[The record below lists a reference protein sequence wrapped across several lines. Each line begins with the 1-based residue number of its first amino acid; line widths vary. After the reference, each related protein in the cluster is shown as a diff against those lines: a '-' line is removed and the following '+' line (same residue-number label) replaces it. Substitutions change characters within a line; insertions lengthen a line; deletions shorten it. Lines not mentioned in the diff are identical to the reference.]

1 MQNNEIIRQLI
12 DKKIV
17 TISTDKDFVYAS
29 GMHSPIYTDL
39 RQTISFPKLRQAIA
53 ENLAALIKQEFP
65 EVTVIG
71 GVATAGIPHAAWVA
85 QVMNLPMVYVRSKP
99 KDHGQGRQI
108 EGRLSMDDHIVLIDD
123 LISTGGS
130 VLSAVQAVKD
140 TGAHVDGISSIFTY
154 LLPDADENFK
164 KADTNFAPLL
174 NYRELIEQ
182 EIAETV
188 SEEQYKELLAWHQ
201 DPWNWKR

>member
-154 LLPDADENFK
+154 LLPDANENFK
-164 KADTNFAPLL
+164 KADAKFVPLL

-188 SEEQYKELLAWHQ
+188 SEEEYKELLAWHQ

>member
-164 KADTNFAPLL
+164 KADAKFVPLL

>member
-17 TISTDKDFVYAS
+17 TISPDKDFVYAS

-39 RQTISFPKLRQAIA
+39 RQTISFPELRQAIA
-53 ENLAALIKQEFP
+53 ENLAALIKNEFP

-85 QVMNLPMVYVRSKP
+85 QVLNLPMVYVRSKP

-108 EGRLSMDDHIVLIDD
+108 EGRLSMDDHIVLIDN

-130 VLSAVQAVKD
+130 VLSAVHAVKD
-140 TGAHVDGISSIFTY
+140 TGAHVDGVSSIFTY

-164 KADTNFAPLL
+164 KADTKFTPLL

>member
-17 TISTDKDFVYAS
+17 TISPDKDFVYAS

-71 GVATAGIPHAAWVA
+71 GVATAGIPHDAWVA

-130 VLSAVQAVKD
+130 VLSAVQAVKE
-140 TGAHVDGISSIFTY
+140 TGAHVDGVSSIFTY

-164 KADTNFAPLL
+164 KADTKFAPLL

>member
-1 MQNNEIIRQLI
+1 MDNNEIIRQLI
-12 DKKIV
+12 AKKIV
-17 TISTDKDFVYAS
+17 TISPDSEFVYAS

-39 RQTISFPKLRQAIA
+39 RQTISYPELRQAIA

-65 EVTVIG
+65 AVTVIG

-85 QVMNLPMVYVRSKP
+85 QVMGLPMIYVRSKP
-99 KDHGQGRQI
+99 KDHGKGRQI
-108 EGRLSMDDHIVLIDD
+108 EGRVDANDHIVLIDD

-130 VLSAVQAVKD
+130 VLSAVQAVRKE
-140 TGAHVDGISSIFTY
+140 GAQVDGVSSIFTY

-164 KADTNFAPLL
+164 KADTKFAPLL

-182 EIAETV
+182 EIAKTV
-188 SEEQYKELLAWHQ
+188 TKDQYEELLAWHK
-201 DPWNWKR
+201 DPWHWQR

>member
-164 KADTNFAPLL
+164 KADAKFVPLL
-174 NYRELIEQ
+174 NYRELIAQ

>member
-17 TISTDKDFVYAS
+17 AISPDKDFVYAS

-140 TGAHVDGISSIFTY
+140 TGAHVDGVSSIFTY

-164 KADTNFAPLL
+164 KADTKFAPLL

-188 SEEQYKELLAWHQ
+188 SEKQYKELLAWHQ

>member
-17 TISTDKDFVYAS
+17 TISPDKDFVYAS

-39 RQTISFPKLRQAIA
+39 RQTISFPELRQAIA
-53 ENLAALIKQEFP
+53 EKLAALIKQEFP

-140 TGAHVDGISSIFTY
+140 TGAHVDGVSSIFTY

-164 KADTNFAPLL
+164 KADTKFVPLL

>member
-1 MQNNEIIRQLI
+1 MNNNEIIRELI

-17 TISTDKDFVYAS
+17 TISPDKDFVYAS

-39 RQTISFPKLRQAIA
+39 RQTISFPALRQAIA
-53 ENLAALIKQEFP
+53 ENLAALIKKEFP

-71 GVATAGIPHAAWVA
+71 GVTTAGIPHAAWVA

-130 VLSAVQAVKD
+130 VLTAVQAVKD
-140 TGAHVDGISSIFTY
+140 TGAHVDGVSSIFTY
-154 LLPDADENFK
+154 LLPDADANFK
-164 KADTNFAPLL
+164 KADTKFAPLL

-182 EIAETV
+182 EISKTV
-188 SEEQYKELLAWHQ
+188 TKEQYEELLAWHQ

>member
-1 MQNNEIIRQLI
+1 MNNNEIIRELI

-17 TISTDKDFVYAS
+17 TISPDKDFVYAS

-39 RQTISFPKLRQAIA
+39 RQTISFPALRQAIA
-53 ENLAALIKQEFP
+53 ENLAALIKKEFP

-85 QVMNLPMVYVRSKP
+85 QVMNLPMIYVRSKP
-99 KDHGQGRQI
+99 KDHGQSRQI

-130 VLSAVQAVKD
+130 VLTAVQAVKD
-140 TGAHVDGISSIFTY
+140 TGAHVDGVSSIFTY
-154 LLPDADENFK
+154 LLPDADANFK
-164 KADTNFAPLL
+164 KADTKFAPLL

-182 EIAETV
+182 EISKTV
-188 SEEQYKELLAWHQ
+188 TKEQYEELLAWHQ

>member
-1 MQNNEIIRQLI
+1 MDNNEIIRQLI
-12 DKKIV
+12 AKKIV
-17 TISTDKDFVYAS
+17 TISPDSEFVYAS

-39 RQTISFPKLRQAIA
+39 RQTISYPELRQAIA

-65 EVTVIG
+65 AVTVIG

-85 QVMNLPMVYVRSKP
+85 QVMGLPMIYVRSKP
-99 KDHGQGRQI
+99 KDHGKGRQI
-108 EGRLSMDDHIVLIDD
+108 EGRVDANDHIVLIDD

-130 VLSAVQAVKD
+130 VLSAVQAVRKE
-140 TGAHVDGISSIFTY
+140 GAQVDGVSSIFTY

-164 KADTNFAPLL
+164 KANTKFAPLL

-182 EIAETV
+182 EIAKTV
-188 SEEQYKELLAWHQ
+188 TKDQYEELLAWHK
-201 DPWNWKR
+201 DPWHWQR

>member
-154 LLPDADENFK
+154 LLPDANENFK
-164 KADTNFAPLL
+164 KADAKFVPLL

>member
-140 TGAHVDGISSIFTY
+140 TGAHVDGVSSIFTY

-164 KADTNFAPLL
+164 KADAKFVPLL

>member
-53 ENLAALIKQEFP
+53 ENLAALIKHEFP

-164 KADTNFAPLL
+164 KADAKFVPLL

>member
-1 MQNNEIIRQLI
+1 MNNNKIIRELI
-12 DKKIV
+12 DTKIV
-17 TISTDKDFVYAS
+17 TISPDKDFVYAS

-39 RQTISFPKLRQAIA
+39 RQTISFPALRQAIA
-53 ENLAALIKQEFP
+53 ENLAALIKKEFP

-130 VLSAVQAVKD
+130 VLTAVQAVKD
-140 TGAHVDGISSIFTY
+140 TGAHVDGVSSIFTY
-154 LLPDADENFK
+154 LLPDADANFK
-164 KADTNFAPLL
+164 KADTKFAPLL

-182 EIAETV
+182 EISKTV
-188 SEEQYKELLAWHQ
+188 TKEQYEELLAWHQ

>member
-164 KADTNFAPLL
+164 KADAKFVPPL

>member
-17 TISTDKDFVYAS
+17 TISPDKDFVYAS

-39 RQTISFPKLRQAIA
+39 RQTISFPELRQAIA
-53 ENLAALIKQEFP
+53 ENLAALIKKEFP

-85 QVMNLPMVYVRSKP
+85 QVLNLPMVYVRSKP

-130 VLSAVQAVKD
+130 VLSAVHAVKD
-140 TGAHVDGISSIFTY
+140 TGAHADGVSSIFTY

-164 KADTNFAPLL
+164 KADTKFTSLL

>member
-17 TISTDKDFVYAS
+17 TISPDKDFVYAS

-154 LLPDADENFK
+154 LLPDATENFK
-164 KADTNFAPLL
+164 KADAKFVPLL

>member
-17 TISTDKDFVYAS
+17 TISPDKDFVYAS

-108 EGRLSMDDHIVLIDD
+108 EGRLSMDDHI
-123 LISTGGS
+123 
-130 VLSAVQAVKD
+130 
-140 TGAHVDGISSIFTY
+140 
-154 LLPDADENFK
+154 
-164 KADTNFAPLL
+164 
-174 NYRELIEQ
+174 
-182 EIAETV
+182 
-188 SEEQYKELLAWHQ
+188 
-201 DPWNWKR
+201 

>member
-17 TISTDKDFVYAS
+17 TISPDKDFVYAS

-39 RQTISFPKLRQAIA
+39 RQTISFPELRQAIA
-53 ENLAALIKQEFP
+53 EKLAALIKQEFP

-140 TGAHVDGISSIFTY
+140 TGAHVDGVSSIFTY

-164 KADTNFAPLL
+164 KADTKFVPLL
-174 NYRELIEQ
+174 NYRELIDQ
-182 EIAETV
+182 EMAETV

>member
-140 TGAHVDGISSIFTY
+140 TGAHVDGVSSIFTY

-164 KADTNFAPLL
+164 KDDTKFAPLL

>member
-1 MQNNEIIRQLI
+1 MDNNENIRQLI
-12 DKKIV
+12 AKKIV
-17 TISTDKDFVYAS
+17 TISPDSEFVYAS

-39 RQTISFPKLRQAIA
+39 RQTISYPELRQAIA

-65 EVTVIG
+65 AVTVIG

-85 QVMNLPMVYVRSKP
+85 QVMGLPMIYVRSKP
-99 KDHGQGRQI
+99 KDHGKGRQI
-108 EGRLSMDDHIVLIDD
+108 EGRVDANDHIVLIDD

-130 VLSAVQAVKD
+130 VLSAVQAVRKE
-140 TGAHVDGISSIFTY
+140 GAQVDGVSSIFTY

-164 KADTNFAPLL
+164 KADTKFAPLL

-182 EIAETV
+182 EIAKTV
-188 SEEQYKELLAWHQ
+188 TKDQYEELLAWHK
-201 DPWNWKR
+201 DPWHWQR

>member
-17 TISTDKDFVYAS
+17 TISPDKDFVYAS

-99 KDHGQGRQI
+99 KDHGQGQQI

-130 VLSAVQAVKD
+130 VLSAVQAVKE
-140 TGAHVDGISSIFTY
+140 TGAHVDGVSSIFTY

-164 KADTNFAPLL
+164 KADTKFAPLL

>member
-85 QVMNLPMVYVRSKP
+85 QVMNLPMVYIRSKP

-140 TGAHVDGISSIFTY
+140 TGTHVDGVSSIFTY

-164 KADTNFAPLL
+164 KADTKFASLL

>member
-17 TISTDKDFVYAS
+17 TISPDKDFVYAS

-164 KADTNFAPLL
+164 KADAKFVPLL

>member
-17 TISTDKDFVYAS
+17 TISPDKDFVYAS

-130 VLSAVQAVKD
+130 VLSAVQAVKE
-140 TGAHVDGISSIFTY
+140 TGAHVDGVSSIFTY
-154 LLPDADENFK
+154 FFQTLTKTSRRPTPSLP
-164 KADTNFAPLL
+164 
-174 NYRELIEQ
+174 R
-182 EIAETV
+182 
-188 SEEQYKELLAWHQ
+188 S
-201 DPWNWKR
+201 

>member
-17 TISTDKDFVYAS
+17 TISPDKDFVYAS

-39 RQTISFPKLRQAIA
+39 RQTISFPELRQAIA
-53 ENLAALIKQEFP
+53 ENLAALIKKEFP

-85 QVMNLPMVYVRSKP
+85 QVMGLPMIYVRSKP
-99 KDHGQGRQI
+99 KDHGKGRQI
-108 EGRLSMDDHIVLIDD
+108 EGRVDANDHIVLIDD

-130 VLSAVQAVKD
+130 VLSAVQAVRKE
-140 TGAHVDGISSIFTY
+140 GAQVDGVSSIFTY

-164 KADTNFAPLL
+164 KADTKFAPLL

-182 EIAETV
+182 EIAKTV
-188 SEEQYKELLAWHQ
+188 TKDQYEELLAWHK
-201 DPWNWKR
+201 DPWHWQR